1 MASELTIIEPPTTPT
16 SFDDWLALGR
26 TLAHTRLT
34 IDFALGD
41 WLAQGRDTFAPE
53 QIEMALGEI
62 AADVEQARALKRVEK
77 VARAFPVGTRDTAL
91 TFEHHAKVVDLP
103 RQEALPLLKE
113 ARDEKLPAS
122 KLRIRAMLR
131 KVDLG
136 LVLPREDDPEYDAML
151 ACVRAWNRAP
161 IDVREDFAE
170 MVAESGYGDIEP

>member
-1 MASELTIIEPPTTPT
+1 MPSELTIAAPPTT
-16 SFDDWLALGR
+16 FDTWLSQGR
-26 TLAHTRLT
+26 DLARTRLE
-34 IDFALGD
+34 IDWMLGD
-41 WLAQGRDTFAPE
+41 WLAQGRDHFAPE
-53 QIEMALGEI
+53 QIELALGEI

-77 VARAFPVGTRDTAL
+77 VARAFPPAVRDASL

-113 ARDEKLPAS
+113 AREEKLPAS

-151 ACVRAWNRAP
+151 ACVRTWNRAP

-170 MVAESGYGDIEP
+170 MVAESHMQDIEP

>member
-1 MASELTIIEPPTTPT
+1 MTALAVIPAPETPVD
-16 SFDDWLALGR
+16 FQGWLGLGR
-26 TLAHTRLT
+26 DLARTRLE
-34 IDFALGD
+34 IDWRLGD
-41 WLAQGRDTFAPE
+41 WLAQGRDHFPPE

-62 AADVEQARALKRVEK
+62 AADVEQARALRRVEK

-91 TFEHHAKVVDLP
+91 TFEHHAKVADLP
-103 RQEALPLLKE
+103 REEALPLLIE
-113 ARDEKLPAS
+113 ARKEKLPAS
-122 KLRIRAMLR
+122 KLRVRAMLR

-170 MVAESGYGDIEP
+170 MVAESHFADIEP